1 MQQQKKYLQW
11 TTAVRIL
18 QQNLQILK
26 IQHQWRLSDVK
37 EIAKKAGMARKVLI
51 KRDERDSPREGS

>member
-1 MQQQKKYLQW
+1 MQQQKNLQW

-37 EIAKKAGMARKVLI
+37 EIAKKAEMARKVLI
-51 KRDERDSPREGS
+51 KRDERDNPREGS

>member
-1 MQQQKKYLQW
+1 MQQQKKLQW

-37 EIAKKAGMARKVLI
+37 EIAKKAGMARQVLI
-51 KRDERDSPREGS
+51 KRDERDNPREGS

>member
-1 MQQQKKYLQW
+1 M
-11 TTAVRIL
+11 RIL

-51 KRDERDSPREGS
+51 KRDERDNPREGS